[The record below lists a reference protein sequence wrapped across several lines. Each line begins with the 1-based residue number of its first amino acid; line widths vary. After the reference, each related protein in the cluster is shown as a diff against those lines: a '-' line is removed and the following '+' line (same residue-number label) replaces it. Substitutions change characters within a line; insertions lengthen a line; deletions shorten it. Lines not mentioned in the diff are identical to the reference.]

1 MFSFVL
7 RHPLLLQ
14 NTAPVVFI
22 QYLAALAVAE
32 GVQTYDADTN
42 RPSSSSSSSRSS
54 SAPRGYRNVPIKLK
68 WPNDIYALDPAKGAA
83 ANPADRNS
91 YVKIGG
97 ILVNSSYSGGDYNLI
112 VGIGLNT
119 SNSAPTTSLN
129 AVLHALNDRNQ
140 AAGAR
145 SGLSPKSLTPFTLEK
160 LLARILVSFSSIYST
175 FCRQGFKGEL
185 EEMYYRHW
193 LHGEQVVTLEMED
206 GARARI
212 KGITNDWGMLLA
224 EELVADGRGV
234 ERETGRKWALQTD
247 SNSFDFFKGLLKR
260 KV

>member
-14 NTAPVVFI
+14 YTAPVVFI

-42 RPSSSSSSSRSS
+42 RPSSSSSNRSS